1 MTKIIPI
8 DPVPK
13 PRMTQRDKWAK
24 RPSVLRYRD
33 FCDKLRQHNAILN
46 ASGSEIIFVIPM
58 PKSWSE
64 KKKAEMAHKP
74 HQQRP
79 DIDNLVKAVLDALHD
94 EDCHIW
100 SITATKI
107 WGYCGE
113 VIID

>member
-1 MTKIIPI
+1 MTQIIPI
-8 DPVPK
+8 DPVAK

-33 FCDKLRQHNAILN
+33 FCDKLREYG
-46 ASGSEIIFVIPM
+46 ASVRPAGSEIIFVIPM
-58 PKSWSE
+58 PKSWSA
-64 KKKAEMAHKP
+64 KKKAQMAHKP

-79 DIDNLVKAVLDALHD
+79 DIDNLLKAVLDALHD

-100 SITATKI
+100 SITGTKL
-107 WGYCGE
+107 WGYSGE